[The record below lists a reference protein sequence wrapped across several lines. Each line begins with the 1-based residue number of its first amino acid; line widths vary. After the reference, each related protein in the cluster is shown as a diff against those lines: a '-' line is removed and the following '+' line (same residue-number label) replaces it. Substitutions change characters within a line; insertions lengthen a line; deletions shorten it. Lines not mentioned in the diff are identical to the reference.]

1 VTHSAPLIGLFG
13 GTFDPVH
20 YGHLRTAIEAS
31 EYLDLDQLRFMPCG
45 RPPHAK
51 APGATPEQRLTMLK
65 LALSGART
73 PDILIDETEI
83 RAIDQLSY
91 SYLTLTTLKRQEPNA
106 IWVLLLGGDAF
117 AGFDQWYRWREIL
130 ELCHLGILTRPG
142 FDTASQETMKRRLK
156 ARDTSSDLNQLRTH
170 SHGLMVDVPV
180 TPLTLSSSEIRR
192 RTQTG
197 LNPQF
202 LTPTAVLDFIESEKL
217 YRSQ

>member
-1 VTHSAPLIGLFG
+1 VTHPAPLIGLFG

-65 LALSGART
+65 LALSEART
-73 PDILIDETEI
+73 PNILIDETEI
-83 RAIDQLSY
+83 RATDQLSY
-91 SYLTLTTLKRQEPNA
+91 SYLTLTTLKRLEPNA
-106 IWVLLLGGDAF
+106 IWVLLLGRDAF
-117 AGFDQWYRWREIL
+117 AGFDGWYRWREIL

-142 FDTASQETMKRRLK
+142 FDTASLETMKRRLD
-156 ARDTSSDLNQLRTH
+156 ARDTLDLNELRSH
-170 SHGLMVDVPV
+170 SHGLLVDVPV
-180 TPLTLSSSEIRR
+180 TPLTLSSSEIRKR
-192 RTQTG
+192 IQTG

-202 LTPTAVLDFIESEKL
+202 LMPDVVLEFIESQRI
-217 YRSQ
+217 YHSR